1 MNQRRPH
8 SDQQYEA
15 ELGALH
21 AEIRQMGVLVAEQ
34 IANAVNALMDRDD
47 DTARAVIEN
56 DKTINRMDV
65 TVDEMSL
72 RLLALHQ
79 PTAHDLRLV
88 TTALKITTDLE
99 RVGDMAEHICQRTLE
114 LRQEAAFEPPA
125 ELARM
130 ADIALEMLRDSVE
143 AFVREDA
150 QLALAVCA
158 RDDEMDALMDK
169 TFQDLVAL
177 MTKDPSCISRAIRLT
192 FVAKSL
198 ERVAD
203 HATNVA
209 EMVVFMAKGTSIRHS
224 HKIRP

>member
-1 MNQRRPH
+1 MDQRRPH
-8 SDQQYEA
+8 SDRQYEA
-15 ELGALH
+15 ELSALH
-21 AEIRQMGVLVAEQ
+21 AEVRQMGVLVAEQ
-34 IANAVNALMDRDD
+34 ISNAVIALVDRDD

-65 TVDEMSL
+65 TIDEMCL

-79 PTAHDLRLV
+79 PTAHDLRLI

-114 LRQEAAFEPPA
+114 LRNEAALEPPA
-125 ELARM
+125 EIPRM
-130 ADIALEMLRDSVE
+130 AEIALEMLRDSLD
-143 AFVREDA
+143 AFVREDE
-150 QLALAVCA
+150 QLALAVCR

-169 TFQDLVAL
+169 SFHDLVAR
-177 MTKDPSCISRAIRLT
+177 MTEAPSCIGRAIRLT

-209 EMVVFMAKGTSIRHS
+209 EMVVFMAKGTTIRHS
-224 HKIRP
+224 HKILP

>member
-1 MNQRRPH
+1 MDERRPH

-15 ELGALH
+15 ELSALH
-21 AEIRQMGVLVAEQ
+21 AQVRQMGMLVAEQ
-34 IANAVNALMDRDD
+34 IANAVNALMERDD
-47 DTARAVIEN
+47 DAARAVIEN

-65 TVDEMSL
+65 TIDEMCV
-72 RLLALHQ
+72 RLMALHQ

-114 LRQEAAFEPPA
+114 LRKESALEPPP
-125 ELARM
+125 EIPRM
-130 ADIALEMLRDSVE
+130 AEIALEMLRASLE
-143 AFVREDA
+143 AFVREDE
-150 QLALAVCA
+150 QLALSVCR
-158 RDDEMDALMDK
+158 RDDEMDGLMDK
-169 TFQDLVAL
+169 CFHDLVAR
-177 MTKDPSCISRAIRLT
+177 MTAEPTCIPRAIRLT

-209 EMVVFMAKGTSIRHS
+209 EMVVFMAKGQSIRHS
-224 HKIRP
+224 HKLQS

>member
-1 MNQRRPH
+1 MNERRPH

-15 ELGALH
+15 ALGALH
-21 AEIRQMGVLVAEQ
+21 AEIRQMGALVAEQ
-34 IANAVNALMDRDD
+34 IANAVNALMEGDD
-47 DTARAVIEN
+47 DAARAVIEN
-56 DKTINRMDV
+56 DRTINRMDV
-65 TVDEMSL
+65 TVDEMCL

-79 PTAHDLRLV
+79 PTAHDLRLI

-99 RVGDMAEHICQRTLE
+99 RVGDMAEHISERTLE
-114 LRQEAAFEPPA
+114 LRKEPGLEPPA
-125 ELARM
+125 ELPRM
-130 ADIALEMLRDSVE
+130 AEIALAMLSDSLE

-150 QLALAVCA
+150 ELALAVCG

-169 TFQDLVAL
+169 SFHDLVAL
-177 MTKDPSCISRAIRLT
+177 MAKDPSRLGRAIRLT

-209 EMVVFMAKGTSIRHS
+209 EMVVFMVTGKSIRHS
-224 HKIRP
+224 HKIQP